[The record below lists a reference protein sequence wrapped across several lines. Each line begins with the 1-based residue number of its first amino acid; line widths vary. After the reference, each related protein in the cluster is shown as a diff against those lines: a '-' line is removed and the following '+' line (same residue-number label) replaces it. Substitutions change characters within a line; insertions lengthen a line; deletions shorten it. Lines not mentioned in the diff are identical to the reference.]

1 MRAASVQEAKVKIIP
16 ERVTVIPDAQRNELT
31 VIMEGFRLTLS
42 AEEARA
48 LSYALVQG
56 SRQLSGEPVARP
68 FASPAPAAPAFKPVG
83 APGAPDASAAKAGEV
98 GAEAVRSLSA

>member
-1 MRAASVQEAKVKIIP
+1 MKIIP

-48 LSYALVQG
+48 LSYALVQRG
-56 SRQLSGEPVARP
+56 RQLQGEPLPRP
-68 FASPAPAAPAFKPVG
+68 FATAVPASSSHKPVTAASTPETPTAKSSETG
-83 APGAPDASAAKAGEV
+83 ADIM
-98 GAEAVRSLSA
+98 RSLSA

>member
-1 MRAASVQEAKVKIIP
+1 MKIIP

-56 SRQLSGEPVARP
+56 TKQLTGEPLARS
-68 FASPAPAAPAFKPVG
+68 FVSAAPAASHRPAAG
-83 APGAPDASAAKAGEV
+83 SPGQEPAGKSGDAELM
-98 GAEAVRSLSA
+98 RSLSA

>member
-1 MRAASVQEAKVKIIP
+1 MKIIP

-42 AEEARA
+42 SEEART

-56 SRQLSGEPVARP
+56 IKQLSPDPLPRSYLSGTTA
-68 FASPAPAAPAFKPVG
+68 FSHKPAAPASTEETS
-83 APGAPDASAAKAGEV
+83 SAKS
-98 GAEAVRSLSA
+98 AESGVEAARSLSA

>member
-1 MRAASVQEAKVKIIP
+1 VKIIP

-56 SRQLSGEPVARP
+56 AKQLPADPLPRP
-68 FASPAPAAPAFKPVG
+68 FASAVAAAPSHKPV
-83 APGAPDASAAKAGEV
+83 AAASSQETPASKSGEV
-98 GAEAVRSLSA
+98 AADTMRSLSA

>member
-1 MRAASVQEAKVKIIP
+1 MKIIP

-56 SRQLSGEPVARP
+56 AKQLAAEPTARS
-68 FASPAPAAPAFKPVG
+68 FAAG
-83 APGAPDASAAKAGEV
+83 ASAAVQHKSAPPSFTQEVATSKADEV
-98 GAEAVRSLSA
+98 GAEAIRSLSA

>member
-1 MRAASVQEAKVKIIP
+1 MKIIP

-56 SRQLSGEPVARP
+56 AKQLAAEPASRP
-68 FASPAPAAPAFKPVG
+68 FAAGAPAGSAAFSHKPAAPTFGQDVP
-83 APGAPDASAAKAGEV
+83 SAKGEEA
-98 GAEAVRSLSA
+98 GAEVMRSLSA

>member
-1 MRAASVQEAKVKIIP
+1 MKIIP

-56 SRQLSGEPVARP
+56 AKQLAAEPGPRP
-68 FASPAPAAPAFKPVG
+68 FASGPSAGHKSAPPSFTQEVP
-83 APGAPDASAAKAGEV
+83 SAKGDEV
-98 GAEAVRSLSA
+98 GADAIRSLSA

>member
-1 MRAASVQEAKVKIIP
+1 MKIIP

-56 SRQLSGEPVARP
+56 GRQLQGEPLPRP
-68 FASPAPAAPAFKPVG
+68 FATTVPAASSHKPVT
-83 APGAPDASAAKAGEV
+83 AASAPETSASKSGET
-98 GAEAVRSLSA
+98 GADIVRSLSA

>member
-1 MRAASVQEAKVKIIP
+1 MKIIP

-56 SRQLSGEPVARP
+56 AKQLAAEPGPRP
-68 FASPAPAAPAFKPVG
+68 FAAGASSVAAHKSAPPSFTQEV
-83 APGAPDASAAKAGEV
+83 PGAKADEV
-98 GAEAVRSLSA
+98 GADAIRSLSA

>member
-1 MRAASVQEAKVKIIP
+1 VKIIP

-56 SRQLSGEPVARP
+56 SRQLSGESPARP
-68 FASPAPAAPAFKPVG
+68 FASALPPAPASRPVAASG
-83 APGAPDASAAKAGEV
+83 VPEASAAKTGEA
-98 GAEAVRSLSA
+98 GAEAMRSLSA

>member
-1 MRAASVQEAKVKIIP
+1 MKIIP

-42 AEEARA
+42 AEESRA

-56 SRQLSGEPVARP
+56 MKQLPADPLTRP
-68 FASPAPAAPAFKPVG
+68 FAAAPSAAPSHKPAVNSSAQEAPASRTGETG
-83 APGAPDASAAKAGEV
+83 ADHI
-98 GAEAVRSLSA
+98 RSLSA